1 MRDCSDSGEE
11 QIVLEPEDV
20 KVTAEF
26 IKKDNDVSMQGQCR
40 QFVFA
45 EFLAGMGGLS
55 EAEVHIRRE
64 DFHWQTKIYKAATG
78 LCATEIDHGH
88 FAPPCRTLTRAR
100 SSDEF
105 GQVPYQC

>member
-64 DFHWQTKIYKAATG
+64 DFHLGNIGRICWGVERFGKQKSTKPQQAYVP
-78 LCATEIDHGH
+78 L
-88 FAPPCRTLTRAR
+88 R
-100 SSDEF
+100 STTDTSRLHVEL
-105 GQVPYQC
+105 